1 MRPLILTAA
10 ALALSLAACDRDD
23 AVPPPAENIT
33 ATTVRTAPEGA
44 APVAP
49 NTAPGANPGMRN
61 QAAADPSNLGT
72 RNPGAPTAGDPGTM
86 APGAVVGT
94 PPTEP
99 IEPVAGNIPQ
109 GETAERAQLFEKR
122 MNKVLD
128 HYLAVQ
134 SALADDRLDAA
145 KEAADKL
152 SEVADEIE
160 DDGDPEHRKL
170 FESIEAHADNLEEA
184 DDLQKAR
191 AAFKALTQPME
202 TWAKV
207 AAPAGI
213 DTVHCAMA
221 DGRWLQRTGDIKN
234 PYHGKEML
242 ACGDVVA
249 GPGMKK

>member
-1 MRPLILTAA
+1 MRPLIITAA
-10 ALALSLAACDRDD
+10 ALALSLAACDRG
-23 AVPPPAENIT
+23 AEVPPPAEKIT

-44 APVAP
+44 AVDPA
-49 NTAPGANPGMRN
+49 TGANPGMRN
-61 QAAADPSNLGT
+61 QAAADPANLGT
-72 RNPGAPTAGDPGTM
+72 RAPGAPTAGDPGTM

-99 IEPVAGNIPQ
+99 IEPVAGNVPQ
-109 GETAERAQLFEKR
+109 GETAERAQRFETR
-122 MNKVLD
+122 MNKVLE

-152 SEVADEIE
+152 SEVADDIE
-160 DDGDPEHRKL
+160 DDGDPEHTKL
-170 FESIEAHADNLEEA
+170 FESIEAHADNLEDA
-184 DDLQKAR
+184 GDLQTAR
-191 AAFKALTQPME
+191 AAFKALTLPME

-213 DTVHCAMA
+213 DTIHCAMS

-234 PYHGKEML
+234 PYHGKEMQ
-242 ACGDVVA
+242 ACGDIVA